1 MEDLSVVDAVAA
13 VKGELSVEVGS
24 STEKDGKA
32 AKNAWPGLVS
42 INVLTHVYGI
52 QCCLVLMIFNLTKLE
67 IDDVILNL
75 IKSEIT

>member
-1 MEDLSVVDAVAA
+1 MEWREEDGVGDLSVVDAVAA

-42 INVLTHVYGI
+42 INVLT
-52 QCCLVLMIFNLTKLE
+52 
-67 IDDVILNL
+67 
-75 IKSEIT
+75 